1 MTGRRDVTRRAVNFR
16 PELAL
21 RSQVGDPA
29 DEAAHREGPGVVHI
43 HGEIVINRPPGQG
56 FDVVAETGKDPEY
69 DPRSLSSTTYMSLMD
84 LHTTLLIQR
93 HPASLPAPAVDVPAT
108 AG

>member
-1 MTGRRDVTRRAVNFR
+1 M
-16 PELAL
+16 
-21 RSQVGDPA
+21 
-29 DEAAHREGPGVVHI
+29 VHI
-43 HGEIVINRPPGQG
+43 HGEIVINRPPKEV

-84 LHTTLLIQR
+84 LHTTPLGL
-93 HPASLPAPAVDVPAT
+93 